1 MELKFDKDAIK
12 RRFMGWL
19 RDGILILA
27 MWCIWLTREYVI
39 NEGIKT
45 VMTGFLIAIICITVF
60 RQEYYVMVDNRA
72 LILEK
77 ELLEL
82 KKRS

>member
-1 MELKFDKDAIK
+1 MELKFDKDAFK

-19 RDGILILA
+19 RDGILILS

-39 NEGIKT
+39 DEGIKA

-60 RQEYYVMVDNRA
+60 RQEYYVIVDNKA
-72 LILEK
+72 VQLER
-77 ELLEL
+77 ELNKI
-82 KKRS
+82 KKS